1 MGLEYRAAARE
12 AADQPVVFYLG
23 REKFSTHVEVDGMA
37 LMEFMKAGVEEADDD
52 LDIETLR
59 AKAAAGDE
67 VATQALG
74 LATARQVTVFYD
86 FLQAALPA
94 GDFRHLRKVCS
105 RHHVPL
111 PTVMQIARDVIS
123 QLLGRPTPPS
133 ADSVALPSSNG
144 VSSTGGDTSQEPAD
158 SSG

>member
-12 AADQPVVFYLG
+12 AADQPVVFHLG
-23 REKFSTHVEVDGMA
+23 KERFSTHVEVDGMA
-37 LMEFMKAGVEEADDD
+37 LMEFMKAGVEEVDDD

-59 AKAAAGDE
+59 AQSEAGDA

-94 GDFRHLRKVCS
+94 GEFRRLRKVCS

-111 PTVMQIARDVIS
+111 PMVMQITRDVIKE
-123 QLLGRPTPPS
+123 LLGRPTSPS
-133 ADSVALPSSNG
+133 AGSAALPSSNG
-144 VSSTGGDTSQEPAD
+144 ASSTGGDTSQEPAD